1 MPLSLAQLRRNYTLY
16 GLRDDCEQ
24 DDPLELF
31 GQWLAQARKTEVPP
45 AEANSMALATVD
57 SSGHAHCRI
66 LLLKGFS
73 AEGFFFFG
81 HYQSA
86 KGQELASNPH
96 AAMTFF
102 WPGLERQVRI
112 EGPVM
117 KADTEL
123 SDDYFDARP
132 AASQLG
138 SWASPQSQPLAHRS
152 ELEGRLREVTERFAG
167 RQPPR
172 PEHWGGYC
180 LQPQRI
186 EFWQGRPDRL
196 HDRLD
201 YRRHDGTWQRS
212 RLAP

>member
-16 GLRDDCEQ
+16 GLRDENAQ
-24 DDPLELF
+24 ADPLVLF
-31 GQWLAQARKTEVPP
+31 GQWLGQARKTEVPP

-57 SSGHAHCRI
+57 SQGHAHCRI

-73 AEGFFFFG
+73 AEGFIFFG
-81 HYQSA
+81 HYHSA

-112 EGPVM
+112 EGPVVQ
-117 KADTEL
+117 ARAQL

-132 AASQLG
+132 VASQLG
-138 SWASPQSQPLAHRS
+138 AWASPQSQPLAHRS
-152 ELEGRLREVTERFAG
+152 GLESRLREVTQRFAG

-172 PEHWGGYC
+172 PDNWGGYC
-180 LQPQRI
+180 LQPRRI

-201 YRRHDGTWQRS
+201 YRLHDGHWQCT

>member
-1 MPLSLAQLRRNYTLY
+1 
-16 GLRDDCEQ
+16 
-24 DDPLELF
+24 
-31 GQWLAQARKTEVPP
+31 
-45 AEANSMALATVD
+45 MALATVD
-57 SSGHAHCRI
+57 HDGHAHCRI

-112 EGPVM
+112 EGPVVR
-117 KADTEL
+117 ADAQL

-138 SWASPQSQPLAHRS
+138 AWASPQSQPLSHRS
-152 ELEGRLREVTERFAG
+152 ELESRLRDVTERFAG
-167 RQPPR
+167 QQPPR
-172 PEHWGGYC
+172 PEHWGGYR

-201 YRRHDGTWQRS
+201 YRLHAGIWQRT